1 VLLNV
6 GAKTSGVLHVKGKKI
21 VSYAVKAVNEFEKV
35 TATVRMQLG
44 KQVIEFAGDK
54 AEYQG

>member
-1 VLLNV
+1 
-6 GAKTSGVLHVKGKKI
+6 VKGKKI